1 MYLGLDVVNVV
12 GGDVNA
18 IAIVV
23 IIKLLIYAIEPIV
36 LIMPITKVFIRLN
49 VPFHGIKFMVKVF
62 ILFMES
68 NAQVFP
74 RAFRDSF
81 HDVYL
86 IKAYSTL
93 ILFPIFTPTFILVEW
108 VRFISIL
115 RVFQIH
121 DFTTRFDF
129 DFL

>member
-23 IIKLLIYAIEPIV
+23 IIKLLIYAIELIV

-49 VPFHGIKFMVKVF
+49 VPFHGTKFMVKVF

-68 NAQVFP
+68 NAPVFP
-74 RAFRDSF
+74 MAFRDSF

-86 IKAYSTL
+86 IKA
-93 ILFPIFTPTFILVEW
+93 
-108 VRFISIL
+108 
-115 RVFQIH
+115 
-121 DFTTRFDF
+121 
-129 DFL
+129 